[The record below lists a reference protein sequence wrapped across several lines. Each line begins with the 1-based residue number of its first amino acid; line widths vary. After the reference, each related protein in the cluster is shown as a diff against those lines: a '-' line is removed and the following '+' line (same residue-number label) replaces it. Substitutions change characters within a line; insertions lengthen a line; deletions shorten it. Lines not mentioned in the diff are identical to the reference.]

1 MKNIKL
7 HSSILGPSG
16 CLREGAFADYF
27 QQKLSVDE
35 TRMFELHLSECLL
48 CSDAFDGFAKQGNAP
63 QAASNISLL
72 KNEIQKTYSTSVVA
86 ISKKKNNKRY
96 IITGLSVAASLI
108 ILVVSYYLIQFQT
121 NNAAKE
127 MAIETPK
134 IGDKR
139 APTAIDKLEEQS
151 KDTPSEEKI
160 TITTQEETKSETKNS
175 KGMAS
180 AEGKKED
187 LKTPI
192 ADVTDA
198 KDAEDD
204 KNYKSTPQRAGDVI
218 GGTKGEQKYDNIA
231 VGQSTNVTTINPTS
245 GYVNNGIVA
254 DEISTEKN
262 IQLQEVTVMGKK
274 VRNKADKNRAVTKAA
289 AQTGPTTTT
298 INSAIS
304 FYDASEYDKSIAT
317 CNTLID
323 GETDVNTALYYL
335 GMSYYKNNQTDMAI
349 AQFDKLIQQKDN
361 SFYELALWQK
371 ALILIDR
378 NNKTQALELLNLIVK
393 HGGAMKDN
401 AVKKIEE
408 LNK

>member
-1 MKNIKL
+1 MKNIKI

-16 CLREGAFADYF
+16 CIREGAFADYF

-48 CSDAFDGFAKQGNAP
+48 CSDAFDGFAKQENASK
-63 QAASNISLL
+63 AASDISLL

-96 IITGLSVAASLI
+96 LITGLSIAASLFI
-108 ILVVSYYLIQFQT
+108 VVISYYLIQLQT

-134 IGDKR
+134 IDDKR
-139 APTAIDKLEEQS
+139 TSAAIDVLENQS
-151 KDTPSEEKI
+151 KDIPLEEKT
-160 TITTQEETKSETKNS
+160 TITTQEQTKSETKTTR
-175 KGMAS
+175 GVAP

-187 LKTPI
+187 LKIPI
-192 ADVTDA
+192 ADVTGT
-198 KDAEDD
+198 KDAEND
-204 KNYKSTPQRAGDVI
+204 KNYKSTPQQAGDVM
-218 GGTKGEQKYDNIA
+218 GGSKAEQKYANPTA
-231 VGQSTNVTTINPTS
+231 GQTTNLSTINPTS

-274 VRNKADKNRAVTKAA
+274 GKNKADNAKAVTKSS
-289 AQTGPTTTT
+289 AQAGPTTT

-317 CNTLID
+317 CKTLID
-323 GETDVNTALYYL
+323 GETDVYTAQYYL
-335 GMSYYKNNQTDMAI
+335 GMSYYKNNQLDKAI

-378 NNKTQALELLNLIVK
+378 NNKTKALELLNLIVL

>member
-7 HSSILGPSG
+7 HSGIIGPSG

-48 CSDAFDGFAKQGNAP
+48 CSDAFDGFAKQHNAP

-96 IITGLSVAASLI
+96 LITGLSIAASLI

-121 NNAAKE
+121 YNAAKE

-139 APTAIDKLEEQS
+139 APAAIDKLEEQS

-160 TITTQEETKSETKNS
+160 TITTQEETKSETKNTR
-175 KGMAS
+175 GMAS

-192 ADVTDA
+192 ADVTGA

-204 KNYKSTPQRAGDVI
+204 QNYKSTPLKAGDVI
-218 GGTKGEQKYDNIA
+218 GGAVAEQKYENQIV
-231 VGQSTNVTTINPTS
+231 VGQTTNVSTISPS
-245 GYVNNGIVA
+245 CGYVNNGLVT
-254 DEISTEKN
+254 DEIGTEKN
-262 IQLQEVTVMGKK
+262 IMLEEVTVLGKK
-274 VRNKADKNRAVTKAA
+274 NRNKADKARFANKAP
-289 AQTGPTTTT
+289 AQAEPTTT

-323 GETDVNTALYYL
+323 GKTDVYTAQYYL
-335 GMSYYKNNQTDMAI
+335 GMSYYKNNQLDKAL
-349 AQFDKLIQQKDN
+349 AQFDKLIQQKEN